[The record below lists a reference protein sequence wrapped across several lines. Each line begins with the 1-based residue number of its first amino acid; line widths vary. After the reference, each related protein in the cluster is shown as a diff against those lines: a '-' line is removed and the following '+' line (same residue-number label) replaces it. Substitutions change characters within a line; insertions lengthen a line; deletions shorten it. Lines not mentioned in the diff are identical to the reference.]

1 MAFPR
6 PSPRNTCVGQFHP
19 LSESIR
25 LQNIRNTPRAPFN
38 SLMQDKSTQ
47 LISLLLLENIKM
59 LIFNDRI
66 ILGYKIIAEWKLKC
80 SGDRRHIGSHYQ
92 IIIIYIHLLKVNWKQ
107 IISELASQ
115 LTPKGPFTYVVY
127 TIISSTVEACASSW
141 ILEISSIDKDNDNDD
156 ATNSEYDWS
165 NEEK

>member
-1 MAFPR
+1 
-6 PSPRNTCVGQFHP
+6 
-19 LSESIR
+19 
-25 LQNIRNTPRAPFN
+25 
-38 SLMQDKSTQ
+38 
-47 LISLLLLENIKM
+47 M
-59 LIFNDRI
+59 L
-66 ILGYKIIAEWKLKC
+66 
-80 SGDRRHIGSHYQ
+80 RRHIGSHYK
-92 IIIIYIHLLKVNWKQ
+92 IIIIYIHQLKENWKQ

-115 LTPKGPFTYVVY
+115 LTRKGPFTYVVY